1 MARRTPARSSKSTV
15 AQTPLSKDFIIQTA
29 IDLINESGSTEFS
42 MRSLA
47 SRLEVYPTALYW
59 HVGDR
64 GALLAAI
71 GTRWMSG
78 IIPPYQLDDWES
90 WARSLAHRYREA
102 CHREP
107 NIAHL
112 LGSQLLNDPGG
123 IAIAEATVAHLVVA
137 GVPDNL
143 LVQTY
148 NAVSGAIVGFVDI
161 ELARIEDDDD
171 HSRARAI
178 EESMTNIDPLAF
190 PVLAPRMANFADNA
204 FSLRWTPGAKNPMD
218 ESFEALLTMLINGIR
233 ATSSAA
239 KNAPAHTNSSHD

>member
-1 MARRTPARSSKSTV
+1 MP
-15 AQTPLSKDFIIQTA
+15 QTPLSKDSIVQAA
-29 IDLINESGSTEFS
+29 IDLINEGGSTEFS

-47 SRLEVYPTALYW
+47 ARLEVYPTALYW

-64 GALLAAI
+64 NALLAAI

-78 IIPPYQLDDWES
+78 IIPPYNLDDWES
-90 WARSLAHRYREA
+90 WARLLARRYRAA

-137 GVPDNL
+137 GVPENQ
-143 LVQTY
+143 LVQVY

-161 ELARIEDDDD
+161 ELARIEDDADK
-171 HSRARAI
+171 SRAREI
-178 EESMTNIDPLAF
+178 EESMANIDADTF
-190 PVLAPRMANFADNA
+190 PSLAPRMSRFADNA
-204 FSLRWTPGAKNPMD
+204 FSLRWTHGAKNPMD
-218 ESFEALLTMLINGIR
+218 ESFEALLTMLIAGIHAAVR
-233 ATSSAA
+233 QSSSTDRSTDAA
-239 KNAPAHTNSSHD
+239 HKK